1 MELSLQQSYE
11 YTAVNGYRADA
22 GAAPVKLDPETVA
35 LANYRAWHDAEHN
48 LYAHDWTADSAYG
61 KDVDD
66 VLWRLGRDHFAEN
79 TVKWYHTGTKQHGMF
94 AAYYAGSESHYETMV
109 SGKYAYFGCSNPYW
123 SDNPDNPFAE
133 NGSTGFVGQFD
144 MFTEVQPRTPY
155 GLD

>member
-1 MELSLQQSYE
+1 VELSLQQSYE

-22 GAAPVKLDPETVA
+22 GADPVKLDPETVA

-48 LYAHDWTADSAYG
+48 LYAHDWTMDSAYG

-79 TVKWYHTGTKQHGMF
+79 TVKWYHTSTKQHGMF
-94 AAYYAGSESHYETMV
+94 AAYYAGSESHYETMI